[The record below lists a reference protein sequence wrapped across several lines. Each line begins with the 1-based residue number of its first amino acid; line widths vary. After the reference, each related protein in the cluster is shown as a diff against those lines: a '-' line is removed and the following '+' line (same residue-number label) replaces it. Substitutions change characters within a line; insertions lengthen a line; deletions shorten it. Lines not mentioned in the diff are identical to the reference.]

1 MKIKV
6 TRRLRPKGKQH
17 RYVVTCDPSPILSA
31 TRANKTRGDSL
42 PEAMALCPAW
52 AFPIIDRALLHIRD
66 ARPWSVAD
74 DTVSLTIEIK

>member
-1 MKIKV
+1 MRIKV
-6 TRRLRPKGKQH
+6 TCRLRPKSKQP
-17 RYVVTCDPSPILSA
+17 RYVVTCDPSPMVNE
-31 TRANKTRGDSL
+31 TRTRKVRSDSL

>member
-6 TRRLRPKGKQH
+6 VRRLSPTGRQP
-17 RYVVTCDPSPILSA
+17 RYVVTCDPSPILNE
-31 TRANKTRGDSL
+31 TRANKARGDSL

-74 DTVSLTIEIK
+74 DTVSITIEIK